1 MKNTENNVAMKAVV
15 PTAHP
20 WLAMLPLMIGAFV
33 GMFSE
38 TSLNI
43 ALPQLMAALKVGQG
57 QIQWLVTGYMLVI
70 GIVLPL
76 SSFLTKWFSTR
87 QLTIFALL
95 AFICGSIVSGLGSNF
110 GIVLLGRMVQGIGT
124 GIILPLMF
132 TVAMMIFPMQKLG
145 SVNGVLALVIMFAPA
160 IGPTLT
166 GLILAVSSWRFVF
179 FSFAIILAV
188 GLLFAFTS
196 LKNVGRL
203 TKPKMD
209 LPSVLLSALAFSG
222 LIAGASFA
230 SEFGWLSVQVLVT
243 LLVGIVCLFF
253 YSRRQLAM
261 KTPILNLRVF
271 RHKNFALGGILMM
284 LDFAV
289 ILSAM
294 YILPQYLQNSLGVKV
309 ALTGLIMLPGG
320 LVNALTSALAGRM
333 YDALGA
339 KWPSRIGFMIA
350 LLGAAMLALGSSRS
364 AVWYVITAH
373 IVLMIGTPLAMSP
386 AQTSALN
393 SLEGAESAD
402 GSTILNTMQQII
414 GALATALSTSFLTL
428 GKGLTAGSMTAKF
441 TGGVHFSLYFTI
453 VLILL
458 GLLVSFKVTD
468 DGRPD

>member
-95 AFICGSIVSGLGSNF
+95 AFICGSVVSGLGSNF

-166 GLILAVSSWRFVF
+166 GLILAAASWRFVF
-179 FSFAIILAV
+179 FTFAIILAV

-203 TKPKMD
+203 TKPKLD
-209 LPSVLLSALAFSG
+209 LPSILLSALAFSG

-230 SEFGWLSVQVLVT
+230 SEFGCQSQSWRPCWL
-243 LLVGIVCLFF
+243 
-253 YSRRQLAM
+253 A
-261 KTPILNLRVF
+261 
-271 RHKNFALGGILMM
+271 
-284 LDFAV
+284 
-289 ILSAM
+289 LSAF
-294 YILPQYLQNSLGVKV
+294 SST
-309 ALTGLIMLPGG
+309 A
-320 LVNALTSALAGRM
+320 AGN
-333 YDALGA
+333 
-339 KWPSRIGFMIA
+339 WP
-350 LLGAAMLALGSSRS
+350 
-364 AVWYVITAH
+364 
-373 IVLMIGTPLAMSP
+373 
-386 AQTSALN
+386 
-393 SLEGAESAD
+393 
-402 GSTILNTMQQII
+402 
-414 GALATALSTSFLTL
+414 
-428 GKGLTAGSMTAKF
+428 
-441 TGGVHFSLYFTI
+441 
-453 VLILL
+453 
-458 GLLVSFKVTD
+458 
-468 DGRPD
+468 